1 MLSVRGRG
9 LLLGIEVDGAA
20 ADVVDAA
27 REHGLLVLTAGE
39 NVVRLAPPLTVT
51 ARGGRRRLSRFST
64 AYSASVPHTMN
75 RRERQNAI
83 LELVRERALSTQA
96 EVASALKESGFEV
109 VQTTVSRDIAD
120 LGLVKVRAPSGR
132 LVYAPPGSTDG
143 DRLRALG
150 AAMRRYAI
158 TVEAAG
164 TLVVVTTPSG
174 YANALAQAIDE
185 AAHPAIAGTIA
196 GDNTIFVAARDGIS
210 AQSLARRAG
219 RLPAPGRGMSGTAVV
234 AYSGGLDTSCILAWL
249 KEDWYGFDE
258 VVAVLVD
265 VGQEFD
271 LEESIARANAAGA
284 DDVLLVDRKDA
295 FADEQCARAILTNAL
310 YEGKYPLVSAL
321 SRPVIAQAVAEIA
334 LEIGAEAVVHG
345 CTGKGNDQLR
355 FELAFKAHYP
365 GVKVI
370 APLRDRIW
378 TRDEEIEYALAKGI
392 PVVQTAASPFSIDEN
407 LFGRAI
413 EAGVL
418 EDPWNAPPEEPYAL
432 TSDPAS
438 APAPIEIVV
447 GFEKGIPVS
456 LDGEELSLAELI
468 AQVNRLAGA
477 YGIGRIDMIE
487 NRAVGIKSREVYEAP
502 GAMTLIAAHS
512 ALEDV
517 VLTKD
522 EARLKRP
529 LEQRWTEIVYEG
541 RWFSPA
547 REAIDAFVDST
558 QELVTGEVRV
568 ELRPNAAVVTGRR
581 SPHMIY
587 AAELASYGT
596 GETFPHDAAEGFI
609 RISSLETELA
619 RRESARAS
627 RA

>member
-1 MLSVRGRG
+1 
-9 LLLGIEVDGAA
+9 
-20 ADVVDAA
+20 
-27 REHGLLVLTAGE
+27 
-39 NVVRLAPPLTVT
+39 
-51 ARGGRRRLSRFST
+51 
-64 AYSASVPHTMN
+64 
-75 RRERQNAI
+75 
-83 LELVRERALSTQA
+83 
-96 EVASALKESGFEV
+96 
-109 VQTTVSRDIAD
+109 VSR
-120 LGLVKVRAPSGR
+120 
-132 LVYAPPGSTDG
+132 
-143 DRLRALG
+143 
-150 AAMRRYAI
+150 
-158 TVEAAG
+158 
-164 TLVVVTTPSG
+164 
-174 YANALAQAIDE
+174 
-185 AAHPAIAGTIA
+185 
-196 GDNTIFVAARDGIS
+196 
-210 AQSLARRAG
+210 
-219 RLPAPGRGMSGTAVV
+219 TAVV

-271 LEESIARANAAGA
+271 LEESIARAKAAEA

-295 FADEQCARAILTNAL
+295 FAAEQCARAIVTNAL
-310 YEGKYPLVSAL
+310 YEGRYPLVSAL
-321 SRPVIAQAVAEIA
+321 SRPVIAGATAEIA
-334 LEIGAEAVVHG
+334 LELGADAVVHG

-365 GVKVI
+365 EVSVI

-392 PVVQTAASPFSIDEN
+392 PVVQTASSPYSIDEN

-418 EDPWNAPPEEPYAL
+418 EDPWSAPPEDPYAL
-432 TSDPAS
+432 TSDPVGE
-438 APAPIEIVV
+438 PAPTEVV
-447 GFEKGIPVS
+447 IGFEQGVPVS
-456 LDGEELSLAELI
+456 LDGTELPLAELI
-468 AQVNRLAGA
+468 PRMNHLAGA

-502 GAMTLIAAHS
+502 GAIALITAHA
-512 ALEDV
+512 ALEEV

-529 LEQRWTEIVYEG
+529 LEQRWTELVYEG

-558 QELVTGEVRV
+558 QKLVTGEIRL

-581 SPHMIY
+581 SPHSLY
-587 AAELASYGT
+587 APELASYGI
-596 GETFPHDAAEGFI
+596 GETFPHAAAEGFI
-609 RISSLETELA
+609 RISSLETELLAA
-619 RRESARAS
+619 RERSTS

>member
-1 MLSVRGRG
+1 MPR
-9 LLLGIEVDGAA
+9 
-20 ADVVDAA
+20 
-27 REHGLLVLTAGE
+27 
-39 NVVRLAPPLTVT
+39 
-51 ARGGRRRLSRFST
+51 
-64 AYSASVPHTMN
+64 
-75 RRERQNAI
+75 
-83 LELVRERALSTQA
+83 
-96 EVASALKESGFEV
+96 
-109 VQTTVSRDIAD
+109 
-120 LGLVKVRAPSGR
+120 
-132 LVYAPPGSTDG
+132 
-143 DRLRALG
+143 
-150 AAMRRYAI
+150 
-158 TVEAAG
+158 
-164 TLVVVTTPSG
+164 
-174 YANALAQAIDE
+174 
-185 AAHPAIAGTIA
+185 
-196 GDNTIFVAARDGIS
+196 
-210 AQSLARRAG
+210 
-219 RLPAPGRGMSGTAVV
+219 TAVV

-271 LEESIARANAAGA
+271 LDESLVRANAAGA
-284 DDVLLVDRKDA
+284 DDVLLIDQKDA
-295 FADEQCARAILTNAL
+295 FANEQCARAILTNAL
-310 YEGKYPLVSAL
+310 YEGRYPLVSAL
-321 SRPVIAQAVAEIA
+321 SRPVIAEAVAGIA
-334 LEIGAEAVVHG
+334 QDLGAEAVVHG

-392 PVVQTAASPFSIDEN
+392 PVVQTAASPYSIDEN

-413 EAGVL
+413 EAGAL
-418 EDPWNAPPEEPYAL
+418 EDPWNAPPDEPYAL
-432 TSDPAS
+432 TSDPAQ
-438 APAPIEIVV
+438 APPPIEVVV
-447 GFEKGIPVS
+447 GFEQGLPVS

-468 AQVNRLAGA
+468 LRANHLAGA

-502 GAMTLIAAHS
+502 GAIALITAHR

-522 EARLKRP
+522 EARIKQGLS
-529 LEQRWTEIVYEG
+529 QRWTEIVYEG

-558 QELVTGEVRV
+558 QKLVTGEVRL

-581 SPHMIY
+581 SPHMLY
-587 AAELASYGT
+587 AADLASYGT

-609 RISSLETELA
+609 RISSLETELHAA
-619 RRESARAS
+619 RERAKT

>member
-1 MLSVRGRG
+1 M
-9 LLLGIEVDGAA
+9 
-20 ADVVDAA
+20 
-27 REHGLLVLTAGE
+27 
-39 NVVRLAPPLTVT
+39 
-51 ARGGRRRLSRFST
+51 SR
-64 AYSASVPHTMN
+64 
-75 RRERQNAI
+75 
-83 LELVRERALSTQA
+83 
-96 EVASALKESGFEV
+96 
-109 VQTTVSRDIAD
+109 
-120 LGLVKVRAPSGR
+120 
-132 LVYAPPGSTDG
+132 
-143 DRLRALG
+143 
-150 AAMRRYAI
+150 
-158 TVEAAG
+158 
-164 TLVVVTTPSG
+164 
-174 YANALAQAIDE
+174 
-185 AAHPAIAGTIA
+185 
-196 GDNTIFVAARDGIS
+196 
-210 AQSLARRAG
+210 
-219 RLPAPGRGMSGTAVV
+219 TAVV

-271 LEESIARANAAGA
+271 LDESIVRANAAGA
-284 DDVLLVDRKDA
+284 DDVLLVDQKDA
-295 FADEQCARAILTNAL
+295 FANEQCARAILTNAL

-321 SRPVIAQAVAEIA
+321 SRPVIAEAVASIA
-334 LEIGAEAVVHG
+334 QDLGAEAVVHG

-392 PVVQTAASPFSIDEN
+392 PVVQTAGSPYSIDEN

-418 EDPWNAPPEEPYAL
+418 EDPWNAPPDEPYAL
-432 TSDPAS
+432 TSDPAQ
-438 APAPIEIVV
+438 APPPIEIVV
-447 GFEKGIPVS
+447 GFEEGLPVS
-456 LDGEELSLAELI
+456 IDGEELSLAELI
-468 AQVNRLAGA
+468 LKANHLAGA

-502 GAMTLIAAHS
+502 GAMALITAHQ

-522 EARLKRP
+522 EARLKQM
-529 LEQRWTEIVYEG
+529 LAQRWTEIVYEG

-558 QELVTGEVRV
+558 QKLVTGEVRV

-587 AAELASYGT
+587 AADLASYGT

-609 RISSLETELA
+609 RISSLETELHAA
-619 RRESARAS
+619 RERAKS